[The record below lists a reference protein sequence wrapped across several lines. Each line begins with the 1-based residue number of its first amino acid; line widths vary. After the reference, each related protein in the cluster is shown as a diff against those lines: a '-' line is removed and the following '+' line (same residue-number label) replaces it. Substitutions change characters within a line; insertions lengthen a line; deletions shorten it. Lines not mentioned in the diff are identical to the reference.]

1 MKNNHITVENLNVSF
16 GHNTILE
23 DISFRLPQTS
33 YLAIVGP
40 NGSGKTTLMKT
51 LTGLITPLKGKIN
64 IFGKELSHIIPG
76 SISYVPQ
83 IKTMDK
89 AFPARAIDLVLS
101 GLHQTWNF
109 RISTT
114 DLDNSLQ
121 ILEEVGAD
129 DYAFRALSSLSG
141 GELQRVFLARS
152 LIRKPKLLLLDEP
165 ATGVDLVCEQSIS
178 KLINRYNQEHGT
190 TVIMITHDWS
200 AAYHHTN
207 YVLLLNRKQ
216 IYFGDSRT
224 AFTDE
229 NMLLTFSHTGHA
241 HGISFGLKS
250 LKTH

>member
-1 MKNNHITVENLNVSF
+1 MNENFITVENLSVAF
-16 GHNTILE
+16 GYNTILD
-23 DISFRLPQTS
+23 DINFSLPQGA

-40 NGSGKTTLMKT
+40 NGSGKTTLMKA
-51 LTGLITPLKGKIN
+51 LTGLLTPLRGRIN
-64 IFGKELSHIIPG
+64 IFGKELSDIAPG

-83 IKTMDK
+83 IKTLDK
-89 AFPARAIDLVLS
+89 SFPARSIDLVLS
-101 GLHQTWNF
+101 GLNRKWNF
-109 RISTT
+109 RISPK
-114 DLDNSLQ
+114 DLDSSMKM
-121 ILEEVGAD
+121 LEEVGAD
-129 DYAFRALSSLSG
+129 EYAFRPLSSLSG

-165 ATGVDLVCEQSIS
+165 ATGIDLVCEQSIS
-178 KLINRYNQEHGT
+178 KLISRYNREHGT
-190 TVIMITHDWS
+190 TIIMITHDWS

-216 IYFGDSRT
+216 VYFGDSKT

-250 LKTH
+250 LNTH